1 MEEFQCLLFVLKWSY
16 LCCYII
22 CMTVP
27 LMILSDKLTKL
38 VLKKFFTAEI
48 WYVFLKFRGQ
58 VKAYIWKNFFQ
69 MDVLLEPLVAI
80 CHCFF
85 LPYPP
90 IAAPNKLQSFFQK
103 ATNKIYFAT
112 NMMQLLWSLTKYVNA
127 WCYILNFYQEI
138 CFKITLSD

>member
-1 MEEFQCLLFVLKWSY
+1 MIISLLLYNLRDCTFNDSVGQINKIS
-16 LCCYII
+16 
-22 CMTVP
+22 
-27 LMILSDKLTKL
+27 
-38 VLKKFFTAEI
+38 FTAEI

-58 VKAYIWKNFFQ
+58 VKVYIWKNFFQ
-69 MDVLLEPLVAI
+69 MDVLLEPLVTI

-103 ATNKIYFAT
+103 ATYKIYFAT
-112 NMMQLLWSLTKYVNA
+112 NMMQLLWSLTKHVNA

-138 CFKITLSD
+138 CFKITLPDQKSDLTF